1 MRILQVHNRYRPNWG
16 GEDTVVNLEGDLL
29 RRNGHEVDRL
39 SVWTGELEGAN
50 PLKLV
55 AAGFGTV
62 WSFRGYSLMKKAI
75 AAFDPDILHVHNTF
89 PLLSPS
95 VYWAAEKAGVPVVQ
109 TLHNYRLTCANSV
122 LMRHGKPCEDCVGRF
137 PSAALR
143 HRCYG
148 PSLVRT
154 AAVVSKNVAHKWIGT
169 FRKKI
174 HAYIVLTEF
183 SKEIFV
189 RAGLPRDR
197 IAVKPNFNIDPG
209 ERVSLRVP
217 RVIFA
222 GAIDRFKGAHLLL
235 EAWTRLPSTTGYQLS
250 IVGDGPDKAKLQ
262 GQFAKERNIVWHG
275 AIPRSEVIEL
285 IGSSR
290 LLVLPSLG
298 YENFPMAVLE
308 AFSVGT
314 PVVVPGHGSFTAVV
328 RDGHEGLLFSPGSV
342 ESLTKAIHRSLNA
355 LESEWIGWSRNAR
368 NRFLSEYTDSI
379 NYEQLMTIYK
389 KARECSRTTR
399 PQRQEQY
406 SVRPLTATA
415 KRGDSE

>member
-1 MRILQVHNRYRPNWG
+1 MRILQVHNRYRPGWG
-16 GEDTVVNLEGDLL
+16 GEDTVVNLEADLL
-29 RRNGHEVDRL
+29 RRNGHDVDRL

-62 WSFRGYSLMKKAI
+62 WSFRGYALMKSAI
-75 AAFDPDILHVHNTF
+75 ATFNPDILHVHNTF

-122 LMRHGKPCEDCVGRF
+122 LMRNGKPCEECVDSF

-148 PSLVRT
+148 PSLART

-169 FRKKI
+169 FRKKV

-183 SKEIFV
+183 SKEIFI
-189 RAGLPRDR
+189 RAGLPKDR
-197 IAVKPNFNIDPG
+197 IAVKPNFNTDPG
-209 ERVSLRVP
+209 ERLSLRVP

-235 EAWTRLPSTTGYQLS
+235 EAWMRLPPTIRYQLS
-250 IVGDGPDKAKLQ
+250 IVGDGPERAKLQ
-262 GQFAKERNIVWHG
+262 RQFATQQNITWHG
-275 AIPRSEVIEL
+275 ALPRNEVIGL

-298 YENFPMAVLE
+298 YENFPMTVLE

-314 PVVVPGHGSFTAVV
+314 PVVVPGHGSFAAVV
-328 RDGHEGLLFSPGSV
+328 KHGHEGLLFSPGSI
-342 ESLTKAIHRSLNA
+342 ESLAETMHRSLTA
-355 LESEWIGWSRNAR
+355 PESEWIRWSSNAR
-368 NRFLSEYTDSI
+368 NRFVSEYTDI
-379 NYEQLMTIYK
+379 VNYEQLMGVYK
-389 KARECSRTTR
+389 KATECFRATGV
-399 PQRQEQY
+399 QRQEQY
-406 SVRPLTATA
+406 SVGPLTATI
-415 KRGDSE
+415 KRGDS